1 MLEIIETI
9 KKHGALG
16 MTVIALIWMNAR
28 LSSVE
33 EKLFNCLSDRQEI
46 RQATTRT
53 NQIIEN
59 RLIAILP
66 IKQEDEEG
74 IERVNI

>member
-16 MTVIALIWMNAR
+16 MTVIALIWMNSR

-33 EKLFNCLSDRQEI
+33 EKLFNCLSDKQEI
-46 RQATTRT
+46 HQASTHRGEIFIKTK
-53 NQIIEN
+53 
-59 RLIAILP
+59 LIAILP
-66 IKQEDEEG
+66 NERKNSIK
-74 IERVNI
+74 RTFC

>member
-16 MTVIALIWMNAR
+16 MTVIALIWMNSR

-33 EKLFNCLSDRQEI
+33 EKLFNCLSDNQEI
-46 RQATTRT
+46 RQSSSHKDDTFKK
-53 NQIIEN
+53 IE
-59 RLIAILP
+59 LIAILP
-66 IKQEDEEG
+66 DEQRKSRIKRST
-74 IERVNI
+74 I

>member
-16 MTVIALIWMNAR
+16 MTVIALIWMNSR

-46 RQATTRT
+46 HQSSTHRSEIFIKTK
-53 NQIIEN
+53 
-59 RLIAILP
+59 LIAILP
-66 IKQEDEEG
+66 NERKNTIK
-74 IERVNI
+74 RTFC

>member
-16 MTVIALIWMNAR
+16 MTVIALIWMNSR

-33 EKLFNCLSDRQEI
+33 ERLFSCLNDRQEI
-46 RQATTRT
+46 KQASTHRGEIYIKT
-53 NQIIEN
+53 N
-59 RLIAILP
+59 LIAILP
-66 IKQEDEEG
+66 NERKNSIK
-74 IERVNI
+74 RTFS